1 MKGCCKDND
10 TTCCGQGMCCGSDT
24 CCQVNMGESERTIRG
39 AIAAVTLLLGLIG
52 RRSLIGK
59 VLIVKGGLIG
69 ATAVTGFCPFYHL
82 LGIKAPK

>member
-1 MKGCCKDND
+1 MKGCCTDND
-10 TTCCGQGMCCGSDT
+10 TTCCRNGT

-39 AIAAVTLLLGLIG
+39 AFAVVALLIGLIG

-59 VLIVKGGLIG
+59 VLIVKGAVIG

-82 LGIKAPK
+82 LGIRAPK